1 MAYMTR
7 PSISPVIQAC
17 LNIVSNAGIDVGD
30 GVAPDCAKPYCVV
43 GVVSS
48 PRYDGPLDSPEADS
62 ADRVQFSF
70 IGDTREQA
78 DSIRDDV
85 RAALTVFNLD
95 AQFAILSADRRTLRL
110 ILDIPRGV
118 QRDDRGLPNPIFTG
132 IDQYMIETTPT
143 GTSSVVYTITDGA
156 GITDTVT
163 TV

>member
-17 LNIVSNAGIDVGD
+17 INIAESTGVAVGD
-30 GVAPDCAKPYCVV
+30 AVAPDCPKPYCVV

-70 IGDTREQA
+70 LGDTREQA
-78 DSIRDDV
+78 DSVRDDV
-85 RAALTVFNLD
+85 RAALTVVALD
-95 AQFAILSADRRTLRL
+95 AEFITLLADRRTLRL

-132 IDQYMIETTPT
+132 IDQYMIETTPAIT
-143 GTSSVVYTITDGA
+143 VDSFSSGFDYGFQ
-156 GITDTVT
+156 
-163 TV
+163 